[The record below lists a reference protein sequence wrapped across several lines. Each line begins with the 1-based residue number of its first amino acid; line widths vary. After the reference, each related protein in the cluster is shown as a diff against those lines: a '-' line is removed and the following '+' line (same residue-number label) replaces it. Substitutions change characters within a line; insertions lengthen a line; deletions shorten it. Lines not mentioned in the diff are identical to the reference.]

1 MENANDFIA
10 LEGAATR
17 QCLAIPHLPPAPS
30 HHSLAL
36 EHKKART
43 PSPSH
48 HSLALEHKKTRTPS
62 LPPIAGTGAQKART
76 PSFSH
81 HPLALFLHANA
92 GCIWEPGN
100 VLQGIALQCT

>member
-17 QCLAIPHLPPAPS
+17 QCLAILHLPPVPIHHSLALEHEKTRTPSLS

-36 EHKKART
+36 EHEKAC
-43 PSPSH
+43 
-48 HSLALEHKKTRTPS
+48 
-62 LPPIAGTGAQKART
+62 T

-81 HPLALFLHANA
+81 HPLAFFLHANA
-92 GCIWEPGN
+92 GCICESGN
-100 VLQGIALQCT
+100 VLQGIAL

>member
-17 QCLAIPHLPPAPS
+17 QCLAILHLPPVPI

-36 EHKKART
+36 EHEKTRT
-43 PSPSH
+43 PYPRH
-48 HSLALEHKKTRTPS
+48 HSLALEHE
-62 LPPIAGTGAQKART
+62 KACT

-81 HPLALFLHANA
+81 HPLAFFLHANA
-92 GCIWEPGN
+92 GCICESGN
-100 VLQGIALQCT
+100 VLQGIAL

>member
-1 MENANDFIA
+1 MSHFFSMENANDFIA

-17 QCLAIPHLPPAPS
+17 QCLAILHLPPVPS

-48 HSLALEHKKTRTPS
+48 HPLALEHE
-62 LPPIAGTGAQKART
+62 KACM

-81 HPLALFLHANA
+81 H
-92 GCIWEPGN
+92 
-100 VLQGIALQCT
+100 

>member
-17 QCLAIPHLPPAPS
+17 QCLAILHLPPVPI

-36 EHKKART
+36 EHEKAC
-43 PSPSH
+43 
-48 HSLALEHKKTRTPS
+48 
-62 LPPIAGTGAQKART
+62 T

-81 HPLALFLHANA
+81 HPLAFFLHANA
-92 GCIWEPGN
+92 GCICESGN
-100 VLQGIALQCT
+100 VLQGIAL

>member
-17 QCLAIPHLPPAPS
+17 QCLAILHLPLAPS
-30 HHSLAL
+30 HQSLAL

-48 HSLALEHKKTRTPS
+48 HSLALEH
-62 LPPIAGTGAQKART
+62 
-76 PSFSH
+76 
-81 HPLALFLHANA
+81 
-92 GCIWEPGN
+92 
-100 VLQGIALQCT
+100 